1 MSRSRH
7 RPGQITWDRKSKHP
21 WIQEYET
28 RETVDTEARY
38 YANYLAF
45 FTDEITQHGTGD
57 VLERYLFS
65 RDANDNGALVLLRF
79 IGGA

>member
-1 MSRSRH
+1 M
-7 RPGQITWDRKSKHP
+7 T
-21 WIQEYET
+21 
-28 RETVDTEARY
+28 RY

-45 FTDEITQHGTGD
+45 FTNEIARRGVGE
-57 VLERYLFS
+57 VLERYVFS